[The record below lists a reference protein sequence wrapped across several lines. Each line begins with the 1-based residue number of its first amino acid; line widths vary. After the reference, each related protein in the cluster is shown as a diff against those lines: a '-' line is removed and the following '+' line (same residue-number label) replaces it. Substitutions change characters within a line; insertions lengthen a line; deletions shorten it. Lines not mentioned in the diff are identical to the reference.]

1 MRGQA
6 VRAVLAIATVPTAAA
21 IASRASDDPVFAAI
35 DDIGKPEFSPE
46 LDSPITGGGTLA
58 V

>member
-1 MRGQA
+1 MRGPA

-21 IASRASDDPVFAAI
+21 IASRANPVFAAI

-46 LDSPITGGGTLA
+46 LDSLSPEGGP
-58 V
+58 